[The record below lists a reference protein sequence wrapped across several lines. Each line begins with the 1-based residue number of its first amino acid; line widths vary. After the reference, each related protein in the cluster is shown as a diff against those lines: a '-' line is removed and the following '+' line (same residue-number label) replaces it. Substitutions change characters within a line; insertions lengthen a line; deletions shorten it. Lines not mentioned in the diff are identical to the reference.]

1 MFQRFLLRKLPLQD
15 LSPFVCGVRDC
26 APGWQIGPNIR
37 DHWVLHYVLSG
48 KGTFLCNGEAFPAQ
62 AGELFIVHPGER
74 TFYIAD
80 GHDPWSYIW
89 AGLTCSESLAQLIAP
104 PVIKAPWAA
113 SCFSRMIA
121 SQEKTAP
128 EWAVCSLLYEFF
140 ATLAAQQEAGRV
152 PSPEDYVNR
161 AITGIQ
167 ANYDQ
172 PLQISEIA
180 ASLGLNRSYFCR
192 LFKQHT
198 GMSPQAYLVSYRL
211 EKAAEMITV
220 QGMSQKE
227 AAQLTGY
234 ADPASFCRM
243 FKRKFGVPP
252 GAYRNAFR
260 QED

>member
-1 MFQRFLLRKLPLQD
+1 MFQRFLLRRLPLQD

-26 APGWQIGPNIR
+26 TPGLQIGPNIR

-48 KGTFLCNGEAFPAQ
+48 KGTFQYNGKAFSVQ
-62 AGELFIVHPGER
+62 AGELFIVHPGDR
-74 TFYIAD
+74 TIYIAD
-80 GHDPWSYIW
+80 EHDPWSYIW
-89 AGLTCSESLAQLIAP
+89 AGFTCSEAFAQLIAP
-104 PVIKAPWAA
+104 PVLKVPWAA

-121 SQEKTAP
+121 SQEKSAP
-128 EWAVCSLLYEFF
+128 EWAVCALLYEFF

-152 PSPEDYVNR
+152 PSAEDYVNR

-192 LFKQHT
+192 LFKRHT
-198 GMSPQAYLVSYRL
+198 GVSPQAYLVSYRL
-211 EKAAEMITV
+211 EKAAEMIAV

-227 AAQLTGY
+227 VAQLTGY

-252 GAYRNAFR
+252 GAYCDAFH